1 MSFFKSKIF
10 KIIVLLVLIGACGT
24 ASYFMYSYR
33 KEIVK
38 ITAEKESLTK
48 ENTDLKNQI
57 VEKDKEIES
66 LGKSANNATPI
77 PTTTTTTTTTTTS
90 GGSSI
95 YDKIEGS
102 AEFKALMSSALDLMQ
117 ARDGEHYQL
126 VNSQVS
132 HIYSWDGYGAK
143 QEQRN
148 IYIGSVGFDVATIGS
163 YITHEATHVYNVYV
177 RRIYSYGTKEQEL
190 PCYEA
195 ELLAAQ
201 RLGAPANFISS
212 VESQIAYWQTQ

>member
-1 MSFFKSKIF
+1 MSFFRSKIF
-10 KIIVLLVLIGACGT
+10 KIIVLLVLVGALGT
-24 ASYFMYSYR
+24 ASYFIYSYR

-38 ITAEKESLTK
+38 ITAEKETLDK
-48 ENTDLKNQI
+48 ENTDLKNQLA
-57 VEKDKEIES
+57 EKDKEIKS
-66 LGKSANNATPI
+66 LGKSANNATPV
-77 PTTTTTTTTTTTS
+77 PTTTTTTTTTTS
-90 GGSSI
+90 SGSSI

-132 HIYSWDGYGAK
+132 RIYSWDSYGAK

-177 RRIYSYGTKEQEL
+177 RGIYSYGTREQEL

-195 ELLAAQ
+195 ELLAAE

-212 VESQIAYWQTQ
+212 IESQIAYWQTQ